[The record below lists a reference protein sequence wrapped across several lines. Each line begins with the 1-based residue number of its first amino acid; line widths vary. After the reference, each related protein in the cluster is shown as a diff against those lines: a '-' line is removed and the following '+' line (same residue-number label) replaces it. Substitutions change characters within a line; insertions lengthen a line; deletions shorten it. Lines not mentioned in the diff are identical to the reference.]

1 MRTQSGNGKKA
12 GKHQAELRLLVWQAD
27 REQKHGIL
35 QRLNIMWHST
45 IKGEYVVFSQ
55 FPGSSGHLQA
65 DSTEGQK

>member
-1 MRTQSGNGKKA
+1 
-12 GKHQAELRLLVWQAD
+12 
-27 REQKHGIL
+27 
-35 QRLNIMWHST
+35 MWHST